1 MKGWYRYMCMVSE
14 LAWKFVSRHDHAL
27 ERRLR
32 TGLKSYIIIL
42 NELQIENVWID
53 WLLCQQLV
61 NMYYVPMLPCKR
73 EGFMCLITKVN
84 KIQTKFCKV
93 CLNCGCK
100 NGWEA
105 MILTSNKVGNAF
117 GHVATRIRV
126 LGHVLGLHDY
136 FHALNWSK
144 YGDTRNKKSR
154 NFSSKEPVR
163 INGLA
168 LTWGGLG

>member
-1 MKGWYRYMCMVSE
+1 MKICVSTWSRPWE
-14 LAWKFVSRHDHAL
+14 ALKNRSEILYHHLKWIANRECLDRLIVVSAIGKYV
-27 ERRLR
+27 LR
-32 TGLKSYIIIL
+32 PH
-42 NELQIENVWID
+42 VA
-53 WLLCQQLV
+53 
-61 NMYYVPMLPCKR
+61 CKR

-163 INGLA
+163 IYGLA